1 MEKYLPS
8 PQIFS
13 PLLSLLILITSKFS
27 TLLLSLS
34 SFPLLSLLSLSFSPL
49 FAFSPRGRRCWRV
62 REEGWRRRQ
71 AGSGRRAD
79 PSPSNLGNGRPMGG
93 SVIPTSGMVT
103 AAGSGGGN
111 QAACARIRRP
121 RPRGQR
127 QRVDPPPPPRERRR
141 CMDPP
146 PPTSGAV
153 GDDDSDGGLGFW
165 IFFSPNLFSHMV
177 GIYGRK
183 DFRIRLRWPHRKLQI
198 LQTFWCKRA
207 THLHTKIRSSRME
220 KRLL

>member
-1 MEKYLPS
+1 M
-8 PQIFS
+8 
-13 PLLSLLILITSKFS
+13 
-27 TLLLSLS
+27 
-34 SFPLLSLLSLSFSPL
+34 
-49 FAFSPRGRRCWRV
+49 

-79 PSPSNLGNGRPMGG
+79 PSPSNLGNGRPVGG

-111 QAACARIRRP
+111 QAAYARIRRP
-121 RPRGQR
+121 RLRGQR

-177 GIYGRK
+177 GIYGRR

>member
-1 MEKYLPS
+1 M
-8 PQIFS
+8 
-13 PLLSLLILITSKFS
+13 
-27 TLLLSLS
+27 
-34 SFPLLSLLSLSFSPL
+34 
-49 FAFSPRGRRCWRV
+49 

-127 QRVDPPPPPRERRR
+127 QRVDPPPLPRERRR
-141 CMDPP
+141 CADPP
-146 PPTSGAV
+146 PPTSGAA

-165 IFFSPNLFSHMV
+165 IFFHQ
-177 GIYGRK
+177 IYFHIWLVFMAAKIFAYGCAGRIENFK
-183 DFRIRLRWPHRKLQI
+183 FYRHFGASGPLISIQRSDLAVWKNDF
-198 LQTFWCKRA
+198 CN
-207 THLHTKIRSSRME
+207 S
-220 KRLL
+220 